1 MLSNPQP
8 YFVQL
13 LDPKRKT
20 RNKLENSVMVT
31 RCAVLSIMRIG

>member
-1 MLSNPQP
+1 MLPNPQP

-20 RNKLENSVMVT
+20 RNKLESSVMIM
-31 RCAVLSIMRIG
+31 RCAVLSMMRIG